1 MPAAI
6 PFQLRLS
13 PDMPQMLDLPW
24 DVPLESWRQSTPRYV
39 EVQAGVSRHTVVF
52 ISYEESVFA
61 LKKLPLPAAEKEY
74 RNLKWLESHNL
85 PAVRPAGLALPLAG
99 AGTDEAILI
108 SRYLEFSL
116 PFRNLFRQAEAVLSQ
131 DALLDSLVSLLVQLH
146 LQKFYW
152 GDCSLSNVLFRRDAG
167 RLQSHLVDAETAEAH
182 DTISEAMR
190 RHEPG
195 IASENLAGELLDL
208 QAQGTADR
216 GIRPE
221 LFVGDLQDRYE
232 RLWAELDEAVYI
244 QPGGGFRIESRIR
257 RLNDMGFSIG
267 EVILRPTEQGDRLQ
281 FKLAVTD
288 RQYHRNLLFSLVG
301 LTAGDE
307 QARTLLND
315 LAQYRAMLAARLN
328 RSLPQSVAA
337 YRWLDEC
344 FQPVRKILAQ
354 GAGTDFDAI
363 EGYCEVLV
371 HKWFLSEKAG
381 QDVGLTAAADSY
393 IANVVRK
400 RRGPGGE
407 NGPRPGSR

>member
-1 MPAAI
+1 
-6 PFQLRLS
+6 
-13 PDMPQMLDLPW
+13 
-24 DVPLESWRQSTPRYV
+24 
-39 EVQAGVSRHTVVF
+39 
-52 ISYEESVFA
+52 
-61 LKKLPLPAAEKEY
+61 
-74 RNLKWLESHNL
+74 
-85 PAVRPAGLALPLAG
+85 
-99 AGTDEAILI
+99 
-108 SRYLEFSL
+108 
-116 PFRNLFRQAEAVLSQ
+116 
-131 DALLDSLVSLLVQLH
+131 
-146 LQKFYW
+146 
-152 GDCSLSNVLFRRDAG
+152 
-167 RLQSHLVDAETAEAH
+167 
-182 DTISEAMR
+182 
-190 RHEPG
+190 
-195 IASENLAGELLDL
+195 
-208 QAQGTADR
+208 
-216 GIRPE
+216 
-221 LFVGDLQDRYE
+221 
-232 RLWAELDEAVYI
+232 LDEAVYI

-381 QDVGLTAAADSY
+381 QDVGLIAAADSY

-400 RRGPGGE
+400 RRGPAGRMDPGPGG
-407 NGPRPGSR
+407 R